1 MGGGGNNRAAE
12 EANRME
18 QERRA
23 AIAHAQGR
31 INQVFD
37 NPQRAADIADFVDA
51 TRSYYGDELNR
62 QKADSDRELRFALA
76 RGGLFGGSTQRDQ
89 QSRLGEDYSRG
100 LLRVDQMALGAGAEL
115 EAADQDAR
123 GRLIQLATSGLDAT
137 TGAQQAAAAM
147 RSNLQASRPE
157 MRANQLGEVFGGVR
171 SFADQ
176 ARDAAER
183 RRANRDAGF
192 NLYGPSAATGHYYGG
207 GW

>member
-1 MGGGGNNRAAE
+1 MGSSNNRAAD
-12 EANRME
+12 EANRQE

-23 AIAHAQGR
+23 AIAATQGR

-51 TRSYYGDELNR
+51 TRSYYGGELNR
-62 QKADSDRELRFALA
+62 QKADSDRELRFGLA

-89 QSRLGEDYSRG
+89 QQRMGEDYSRG
-100 LLRVDQMALGAGAEL
+100 LLRVDQMALGAGGQL

-137 TGAQQAAAAM
+137 TAAQQSAAAL
-147 RSNLQASRPE
+147 RSNLQAARPGE
-157 MRANQLGEVFGGVR
+157 MLGQGMNFFTAAK
-171 SFADQ
+171 SFSDQ

-183 RRANRDAGF
+183 RRGLRDSGF
-192 NLYGPSAATGHYYGG
+192 SPYLATPSTSFRYGG
-207 GW
+207 G

>member
-1 MGGGGNNRAAE
+1 MGSSNNRAAD
-12 EANRME
+12 EANRQE

-23 AIAHAQGR
+23 AIAATQGR

-51 TRSYYGDELNR
+51 TRSYYGDDLNR

-76 RGGLFGGSTQRDQ
+76 RGGLVGGSTQRDQ
-89 QSRLGEDYSRG
+89 QQRLGEDYSRG

-137 TGAQQAAAAM
+137 TAAQQSAAAM
-147 RSNLQASRPE
+147 RSNLQAFRPE
-157 MRANQLGEVFGGVR
+157 MRANQLGDAFGSVKG
-171 SFADQ
+171 FADQ
-176 ARDAAER
+176 ARDSAER

-207 GW
+207 FG